1 MPDFDQIGRALAGF
15 GAGVQGRGT
24 QFLQGLEQ
32 REQRQQQQQKQLS
45 DQRRQAML
53 QDNQIVLDNLLKSR
67 PGAAIDVLSDRIGLL
82 DQLGA
87 DSSDTRGLLQ
97 LINDGKIEDAIQ
109 ESTVLNDAAVIRG
122 LIEPLPSPD
131 KPKQQIVDGQLVTI
145 GPEGATA
152 TGIEGLEQG
161 TSTAK
166 TVQSSDILPD
176 GTIVKVFKSG
186 LTEVSDPQGAVITG
200 QRRADKIREAREFGA
215 EVQGKR
221 SRERTLGS
229 EIAKTSIEV
238 GGAAFKKLPVIR
250 GNIANL
256 DKVISAIDKGA
267 KSGAVERF
275 LPSVRAAS
283 VELDN
288 LRNQLG
294 LDVIGD
300 VTFGALSKGELD
312 LALDTALPTGLDETE
327 LKAWAENKRSAQT
340 NVLKE
345 LRKTA
350 KFFSLGGTITEYLT
364 LQDKIS
370 AQGGDA
376 GSAQTIT
383 SQAEFDALPSGA
395 VFIEDGQEFRKP

>member
-1 MPDFDQIGRALAGF
+1 MPIFEPETGYRISRFGAALGGRLQGFDQGVRQDEALQFEKAQSLRA
-15 GAGVQGRGT
+15 Q
-24 QFLQGLEQ
+24 ED
-32 REQRQQQQQKQLS
+32 EQQQQRQTMMLMDNRVYLDHMRNGRFDKGRELLVNRISSINQLGGDPQHS
-45 DQRRQAML
+45 Q
-53 QDNQIVLDNLLKSR
+53 
-67 PGAAIDVLSDRIGLL
+67 GLL
-82 DQLGA
+82 DIMNTGDNQQALSESKLFDDEA
-87 DSSDTRGLLQ
+87 VTRGFL
-97 LINDGKIEDAIQ
+97 DPMG
-109 ESTVLNDAAVIRG
+109 G
-122 LIEPLPSPD
+122 D

-145 GPEGATA
+145 GPEGAVA
-152 TGIEGLEQG
+152 SEIEGLAQG
-161 TSTAK
+161 GGSAK

-186 LTEVSDPQGAVITG
+186 LTEVSDPQGNVITG
-200 QRRADKIREAREFGA
+200 QQRADKIRESREFGA
-215 EVQGKR
+215 EIQGKR

-256 DKVISAIDKGA
+256 DKVISAIDQGA

-312 LALDTALPTGLDETE
+312 LALDTALPTGLNEPE

-370 AQGGDA
+370 AQGGQEA
-376 GSAQTIT
+376 EPAQRLRFNPET
-383 SQAEFDALPSGA
+383 GA
-395 VFIEDGQEFRKP
+395 IE

>member
-1 MPDFDQIGRALAGF
+1 MTENRFALALQAA
-15 GAGVQGRGT
+15 GAGLTGRGPE
-24 QFLQGLEQ
+24 F
-32 REQRQQQQQKQLS
+32 QQMLAG
-45 DQRRQAML
+45 RRQAESESQNKQLLARQRAFAEDNRGLAMFLEQGDLTSARELVVNRQRDL
-53 QDNQIVLDNLLKSR
+53 QNFPDADTSDTEGALADIDSGNIEDLLRRSR
-67 PGAAIDVLSDRIGLL
+67 AL
-82 DQLGA
+82 DQ
-87 DSSDTRGLLQ
+87 
-97 LINDGKIEDAIQ
+97 K
-109 ESTVLNDAAVIRG
+109 AVIANV
-122 LIEPLPSPD
+122 LPARD

-145 GPEGATA
+145 NAGGARA
-152 TGIEGLEQG
+152 SDIEGLRQG
-161 TSTAK
+161 GGSAVK
-166 TVQSSDILPD
+166 SVQSSDILPD
-176 GTIVKVFKSG
+176 GTVIKVFKSG
-186 LTEVSDPQGAVITG
+186 LTEVSDPQGNVITG
-200 QRRADKIREAREFGA
+200 QQRADKIRESREFGA
-215 EVQGKR
+215 EIQGKR

-256 DKVISAIDKGA
+256 DKVISAIDRGA

-312 LALDTALPTGLDETE
+312 LALDTALPTGLDELE
-327 LKAWAENKRSAQT
+327 LKAWAESKRSAQT

-350 KFFSLGGTITEYLT
+350 KFFSLGGTITEYLI
-364 LQDKIS
+364 LQEKMS
-370 AQGGDA
+370 GQSGQGG
-376 GSAQTIT
+376 STQPAQAQRLRFNPET
-383 SQAEFDALPSGA
+383 GA
-395 VFIEDGQEFRKP
+395 IE